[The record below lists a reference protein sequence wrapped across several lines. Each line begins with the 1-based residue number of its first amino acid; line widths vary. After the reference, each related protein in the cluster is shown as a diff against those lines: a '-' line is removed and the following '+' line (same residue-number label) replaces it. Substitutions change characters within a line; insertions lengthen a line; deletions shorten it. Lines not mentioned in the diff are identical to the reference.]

1 MVVASSSAQSWALF
15 KEQVDDTIIK
25 ALQPK
30 IIYPIC
36 CKTYP
41 AISPSVEYNVTDSW
55 LDPEEIAEAGEYASS
70 VMSFTRK
77 FATIKDVGVAPRIP
91 INWIFKN
98 FKCQ

>member
-36 CKTYP
+36 AKTFP
-41 AISPSVEYNVTDSW
+41 ALGGSVEYNVTDYH
-55 LDPEEIAEAGEYASS
+55 DHTTARVFGDHVVNCFHDA
-70 VMSFTRK
+70 R
-77 FATIKDVGVAPRIP
+77 
-91 INWIFKN
+91 FK
-98 FKCQ
+98 Q